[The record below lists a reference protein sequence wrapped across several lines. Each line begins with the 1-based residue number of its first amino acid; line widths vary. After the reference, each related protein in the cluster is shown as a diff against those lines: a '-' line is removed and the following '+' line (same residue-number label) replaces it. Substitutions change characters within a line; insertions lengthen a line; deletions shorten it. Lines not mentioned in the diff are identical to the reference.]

1 MGKKPHITIV
11 GSRPTQQPRTKR
23 MTKYIL
29 AAEDTNNSDK
39 TVLLMGHAGMGAY
52 QQMTHRFYTGRL
64 TLDRV
69 TGEADDLA
77 TAMFECTEYSTWAN
91 GLVNTRLFSAFDEV
105 RDAALINTALATAP
119 VSNSHTSEVH
129 SIAGTPEFR
138 ASLLDRTIWGVRRIV
153 DPNLGMWEV
162 GSAGCEMDIPTYR
175 GKSVFVSA
183 VALGRAFGLSKMELD
198 HGPMAK
204 FNHRIGCSRGA
215 RKAWERIGSDF
226 EIAKVAA
233 WNDYHNAGAGRLNK
247 IEITAESV
255 ATLAHVIR
263 RKIENTVI
271 RSLDLHITPERNEVF
286 I

>member
-1 MGKKPHITIV
+1 M
-11 GSRPTQQPRTKR
+11 S
-23 MTKYIL
+23 
-29 AAEDTNNSDK
+29 
-39 TVLLMGHAGMGAY
+39 
-52 QQMTHRFYTGRL
+52 
-64 TLDRV
+64 
-69 TGEADDLA
+69 
-77 TAMFECTEYSTWAN
+77 
-91 GLVNTRLFSAFDEV
+91 
-105 RDAALINTALATAP
+105 
-119 VSNSHTSEVH
+119 
-129 SIAGTPEFR
+129 
-138 ASLLDRTIWGVRRIV
+138 
-153 DPNLGMWEV
+153 EV

-255 ATLAHVIR
+255 ATLADVIR

>member
-1 MGKKPHITIV
+1 
-11 GSRPTQQPRTKR
+11 

-29 AAEDTNNSDK
+29 AAEDINNSDK
-39 TVLLMGHAGMGAY
+39 TILLMGHAGMGAY

-64 TLDRV
+64 TVDRV
-69 TGEADDLA
+69 TGEAVDLA
-77 TAMFECTEYSTWAN
+77 TAMFECTEHSTWAN

-105 RDAALINTALATAP
+105 RDSALVNTALATAP
-119 VSNSHTSEVH
+119 ESNSHTSEVH

-138 ASLLDRTIWGVRRIV
+138 TSLYKQTAWGIRRFI
-153 DPNLGMWEV
+153 DPNTGMWEV

-175 GKSVFVSA
+175 GKSIFVSA
-183 VALGRAFGLSKMELD
+183 VALGRAFGLSKNELD
-198 HGPMAK
+198 RGAMAK

-215 RKAWERIGSDF
+215 RKAWERIGPDF
-226 EIAKVAA
+226 EVAKAAA

-255 ATLAHVIR
+255 ATLADVIR

-286 I
+286 L